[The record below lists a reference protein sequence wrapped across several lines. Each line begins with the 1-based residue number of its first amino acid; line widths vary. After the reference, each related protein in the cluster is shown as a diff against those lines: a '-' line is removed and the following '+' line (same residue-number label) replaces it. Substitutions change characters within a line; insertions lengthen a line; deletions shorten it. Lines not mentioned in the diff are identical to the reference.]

1 MKFNYQARTKDG
13 QIQAGV
19 VEASS
24 REAAVALLQKH
35 DLFVTLLENIEAAP
49 FWAKSIKIGGI
60 SSKAIVAFSRQLAVM
75 FKSNV
80 PLLEALQTLAEGFS
94 AKPNF
99 REKIIKIAEEIEGG
113 SSLSQA
119 LSLYPSIFSSFYIN
133 MVKSGET
140 SGKLSGDLV
149 YLADH
154 LERDHNFRSKV
165 TGAMI
170 YPAFVLAVAVIVLI
184 LMTTMVIPK
193 LTEVLLSTGQ
203 ELPWVTKVIIFFSD
217 FMRKWILVIIVAFV
231 AIIVGFLR
239 YKQTEEGKKIFDR
252 ISLKIPLLGGLS
264 KKVYLTR
271 LAENLSTLISG
282 GLPIAQAL
290 EISADVVGNTVYK
303 SILLRT
309 RDEVRR
315 GETIS
320 TVLKDYPDE
329 ISPLFTQMTVVG
341 EKTGQID
348 QALMNVVDFYQKET
362 ERELDSLIS
371 LLEPALIIFLAFI
384 VAFMMIAIL
393 MPIYGTVSG
402 M

>member
-1 MKFNYQARTKDG
+1 MKFNYQARTKDE

-60 SSKAIVAFSRQLAVM
+60 SSKDIVAFSRQLAVM

>member
-1 MKFNYQARTKDG
+1 MRFNYQARTKDG
-13 QIQAGV
+13 QLQTGV

-35 DLFVTLLENIEAAP
+35 DLFVTLLENVETIP
-49 FWAKSIKIGGI
+49 FWMRSIRIGGI
-60 SSKAIVAFSRQLAVM
+60 SSKDIVAFSRQLAVM

-80 PLLEALQTLAEGFS
+80 PLLEALQTIAEGFS

-99 REKIIKIAEEIEGG
+99 REKILKIAEEIEGG
-113 SSLSQA
+113 SPLSQA
-119 LSLYPSIFSSFYIN
+119 LSLYPNIFSPFYIS

-184 LMTTMVIPK
+184 LMTTMVIPQ
-193 LTEVLLSTGQ
+193 LTEFLISAGQ
-203 ELPWVTKVIIFFSD
+203 ELPWVTKAIISFSD
-217 FMRKWILVIIVAFV
+217 FMRKWILVIIVAFTV
-231 AIIVGFLR
+231 IIGGFLR

-252 ISLKIPLLGGLS
+252 ISLKIPLLGDLS
-264 KKVYLTR
+264 KKIYLTR
-271 LAENLSTLISG
+271 IAENLATLISG

-303 SILLRT
+303 RILLRT
-309 RDEVRR
+309 REEVRR

-320 TVLKDYPDE
+320 TVMKDYPDE
-329 ISPLFTQMTVVG
+329 ISPLFIQMTVVG

-362 ERELDSLIS
+362 ERDLDSLIS
-371 LLEPALIIFLAFI
+371 LLEPALIIFLAVI
-384 VAFMMIAIL
+384 VAFIMLAIL
-393 MPIYGTVSG
+393 MPIYQTVSG
-402 M
+402 F

>member
-1 MKFNYQARTKDG
+1 
-13 QIQAGV
+13 
-19 VEASS
+19 
-24 REAAVALLQKH
+24 
-35 DLFVTLLENIEAAP
+35 
-49 FWAKSIKIGGI
+49 
-60 SSKAIVAFSRQLAVM
+60 
-75 FKSNV
+75 
-80 PLLEALQTLAEGFS
+80 
-94 AKPNF
+94 
-99 REKIIKIAEEIEGG
+99 
-113 SSLSQA
+113 LSQA

>member
-60 SSKAIVAFSRQLAVM
+60 SSKDIVAFSRQLAVM

>member
-60 SSKAIVAFSRQLAVM
+60 SSKDIVAFSRQLAVM

-362 ERELDSLIS
+362 ERELDSLIY